1 MRVTSEYTKMPIN
14 QYQRRIVTLDD
25 LISKMRAEKER
36 IAGQIAQAKAAG
48 TAAEEALAGELSER
62 SRGAKTRELE
72 NAVKALAHTKQRLQ
86 VLEAK
91 LVKAVS
97 EKRGTAMWL
106 TSTSASSAPWWSSLS
121 RPTRRSLVGL
131 VNRSSR
137 AWGHRGPRSPWAHE
151 RCRSTGVKKMWRT
164 T

>member
-91 LVKAVS
+91 LVKAVKGKLRAQGQL
-97 EKRGTAMWL
+97 EIAQKRAAKTAARK
-106 TSTSASSAPWWSSLS
+106 SAAK
-121 RPTRRSLVGL
+121 G
-131 VNRSSR
+131 
-137 AWGHRGPRSPWAHE
+137 
-151 RCRSTGVKKMWRT
+151 
-164 T
+164 